1 MRKGLGRGMV
11 SLRDDGVDADE
22 NLHNWGF
29 GGGERGGVVD
39 IFFWWGPGWG
49 GRIMM
54 DRE

>member
-29 GGGERGGVVD
+29 GGGGKRGGGGY
-39 IFFWWGPGWG
+39 FFLVGSGLG
-49 GRIMM
+49 GSHH
-54 DRE
+54 DGS